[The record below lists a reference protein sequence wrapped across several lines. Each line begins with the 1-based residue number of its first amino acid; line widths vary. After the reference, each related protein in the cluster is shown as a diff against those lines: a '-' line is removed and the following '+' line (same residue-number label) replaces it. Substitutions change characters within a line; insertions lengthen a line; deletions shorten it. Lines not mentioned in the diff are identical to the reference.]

1 MDACS
6 DVGLLHNKTA
16 EEIMK
21 KHIHREFQFDAL
33 NMRTSRDIKCKGP
46 VLGLG
51 DSPQKWSITATVVVE
66 TEGGRMHHTFQFR
79 PAGKCS
85 LASLNAVVADELK
98 KADYDRG
105 AVVSIPVR
113 AVILP

>member
-66 TEGGRMHHTFQFR
+66 TEGGRMHHKFQFR

-105 AVVSIPVR
+105 TVVSIPVR

>member
-1 MDACS
+1 MDAYPNA
-6 DVGLLHNKTA
+6 GLLHNKA
-16 EEIMK
+16 SGEVMK
-21 KHIHREFQFDAL
+21 KHIHREVQFDAL

-46 VLGLG
+46 VLNLG
-51 DSPQKWSITATVVVE
+51 DTPQKWSITATVVVE
-66 TEGGRMHHTFQFR
+66 TDGGKMHHKFQFR

-85 LASLNAVVADELK
+85 LASLNAVVADELT
-98 KADYDRG
+98 KADYDHG

>member
-1 MDACS
+1 
-6 DVGLLHNKTA
+6 
-16 EEIMK
+16 MK
-21 KHIHREFQFDAL
+21 KHIHREVQFDAL

-51 DSPQKWSITATVVVE
+51 DSPQKWSITTTVVVE
-66 TEGGRMHHTFQFR
+66 TEGGQMHHKFQFK

-85 LASLNAVVADELK
+85 LASLNAVVADELT